1 MERRRRGK
9 RPCMEWLECSQ
20 VVVRKWVVDENE
32 FGIGGK
38 ALKAFIRVFEKDG

>member
-20 VVVRKWVVDENE
+20 VVVRKWVVDE
-32 FGIGGK
+32 K
-38 ALKAFIRVFEKDG
+38 